1 MSWSVGHGTLA
12 PLPTRV
18 AQANPSDSS
27 NNLLQVR
34 TYDCYISYDK
44 HYQTPRFWLFGY
56 DENKQPLTVKE
67 IFQDVPSE
75 HAFKTMTMEAFPHSG
90 TQLASVHPCK
100 HASVMKK
107 FIDRM
112 EASNADAS
120 AAGEASAPGK
130 KRWLGGVMRK
140 VTGGDK
146 PDSKE
151 KEKKASEG
159 EEEPS
164 GVQVDFY
171 LVIVSPPLHNRAND
185 SSSSLLLALC
195 PPSRWTARRPRPSNC
210 HM

>member
-1 MSWSVGHGTLA
+1 M
-12 PLPTRV
+12 
-18 AQANPSDSS
+18 
-27 NNLLQVR
+27 R

-56 DENKQPLTVKE
+56 DENKKPLTAKE

-75 HAFKTMTMEAFPHSG
+75 HAFKTLTMEAFPHSG

-112 EASNADAS
+112 EQQDGAEGGSNS
-120 AAGEASAPGK
+120 PPGK

-146 PDSKE
+146 PPKPAGDKDD
-151 KEKKASEG
+151 
-159 EEEPS
+159 EEPS

-171 LVIVSPPLHNRAND
+171 LVIVS
-185 SSSSLLLALC
+185 
-195 PPSRWTARRPRPSNC
+195 
-210 HM
+210 